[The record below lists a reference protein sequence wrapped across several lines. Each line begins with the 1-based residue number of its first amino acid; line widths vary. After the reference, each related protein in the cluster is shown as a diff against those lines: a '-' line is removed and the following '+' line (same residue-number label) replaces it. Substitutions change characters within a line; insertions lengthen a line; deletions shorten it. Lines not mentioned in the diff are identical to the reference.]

1 MSEENRTYAQNPK
14 IDYLFGTFGGTFAPT
29 KQDKYKPIEVFE
41 IDETGM
47 KKALK
52 DFYIKRPGK
61 NSIVV
66 FEELIKNLASQL
78 FSEKNSF

>member
-14 IDYLFGTFGGTFAPT
+14 IDYLFGTFAPT